1 MVRAEIIKVRNLTR
15 GDTMKKIL
23 AMLLAGCMAVSM
35 AGCRSEVETE
45 NAPDKTPEEVKA
57 EYIQNII
64 DNMDAAEKAGQL
76 IMADFRTNA
85 DGTGMTVLS
94 EEAKKAI
101 EEYHVGGVILFA
113 ENLDTKE
120 QTQKL
125 TADLQS
131 AADYGMLIGIDEEG
145 GLVSRLKK
153 SNIPHETFPDAAE
166 MEDPAY
172 VGKTIGTE
180 LAELGINVD
189 FAPVADVNTNPDN
202 PVIGTRAFSS
212 DPQAAASKVA
222 EFIAAIEETGVSAC
236 AKHFPGH
243 GDTAMDSH
251 LGETFVEHDMERLR
265 SVEFVPFAQAI
276 TAGTDFIMAGH
287 IKTPNA
293 TTDGMPATLSAE
305 MLGILRSELG
315 FDGIIITDAMN
326 MGAIVDTYG
335 SGESAVMAVQAGV
348 DMVLMPVDLS
358 EAVEALAEAIED
370 SIISEERVNAALWHV
385 LSLKYD
391 KGIL

>member
-1 MVRAEIIKVRNLTR
+1 
-15 GDTMKKIL
+15 MKKIL
-23 AMLLAGCMAVSM
+23 SILLTASM
-35 AGCRSEVETE
+35 ALGLTACGGAETKPVAKDEVSKE
-45 NAPDKTPEEVKA
+45 
-57 EYIQNII
+57 EYIQAII
-64 DNMDAAEKAGQL
+64 DDMDAAEKAGQL

-85 DGTGMTVLS
+85 DGTGMAVLS
-94 EEAKKAI
+94 DEAKQALQ
-101 EEYHVGGVILFA
+101 EYHVGGVILFA

-120 QTQKL
+120 QTQQL
-125 TADLQS
+125 TADLQE
-131 AADYGMLIGIDEEG
+131 AADLPLLIGIDEEG

-166 MEDPAY
+166 MEDAAY
-172 VGKTIGTE
+172 AGKTIGME

-212 DPQAAASKVA
+212 DPQAAATKVA

-251 LGETFVEHDMERLR
+251 LGETYVEHDMDRLR
-265 SVEFVPFAQAI
+265 SVEFVPFEQAI

-293 TTDGMPATLSAE
+293 TSDGLPATLSAE
-305 MLGILRSELG
+305 MLGILRNDLG
-315 FDGIIITDAMN
+315 FKGIITTDAMN
-326 MGAIVDTYG
+326 MGAIVEAYG

-348 DMVLMPVDLS
+348 DIVLMPADLT
-358 EAVEALAEAIED
+358 EAAEALTEAIQKGT
-370 SIISEERVNAALWHV
+370 ISEGRVNDALWRI

-391 KGIL
+391 KGLL

>member
-1 MVRAEIIKVRNLTR
+1 
-15 GDTMKKIL
+15 MKKLL
-23 AMLLAGCMAVSM
+23 AILLAGCMAFGM
-35 AGCRSEVETE
+35 TACGGETATE
-45 NAPDKTPEEVKA
+45 DAPPKTPEEVKT
-57 EYIQNII
+57 EYIQSMI
-64 DNMDAAEKAGQL
+64 DEMDAAEKAGQL

-94 EEAKKAI
+94 DEAKEALR
-101 EEYHVGGVILFA
+101 EYYIGGVILFA

-120 QTQKL
+120 QTQQL
-125 TADLQS
+125 TYDLQ
-131 AADYGMLIGIDEEG
+131 AAAHIPLFIGIDEEG
-145 GLVSRLKK
+145 GLVSRLNK
-153 SNIPHETFPDAAE
+153 SNIEHEVFPPAAE
-166 MEDPAY
+166 MEDVSWA
-172 VGKTIGTE
+172 GTSIGSS
-180 LAELGINVD
+180 LGELGINVD

-222 EFIAAIEETGVSAC
+222 EFISAIQKMGVSAC

-251 LGETFVEHDMERLR
+251 LGETYVEHDMERLR
-265 SVEFVPFAQAI
+265 SVEFVPFEQAI

-293 TTDGMPATLSAE
+293 TTDGLPATLSSE
-305 MLGILRSELG
+305 MLGILRNDLG

-326 MGAIVDTYG
+326 MGAIVDAYG

-348 DMVLMPVDLS
+348 DMVLMPADLP
-358 EAVEALAEAIED
+358 EAAEALTEAIKKGV
-370 SIISEERVNAALWHV
+370 ISEERVEDALWRI

>member
-1 MVRAEIIKVRNLTR
+1 
-15 GDTMKKIL
+15 MKKLL
-23 AMLLAGCMAVSM
+23 AMLLAGSM
-35 AGCRSEVETE
+35 ALSLAGCGGVAQTE
-45 NAPDKTPEEVKA
+45 GADEKTPEEIKA
-57 EYIQNII
+57 EYIQDII
-64 DNMDAAEKAGQL
+64 DNMDAEEKAGQL

-94 EEAKKAI
+94 DEAKKAI
-101 EEYHVGGVILFA
+101 EEYHIGGVILFA

-120 QTQKL
+120 QTQQL
-125 TADLQS
+125 TEDLQKAS
-131 AADYGMLIGIDEEG
+131 DFGLLIGIDEEG
-145 GLVSRLKK
+145 GLVSRLNK
-153 SNIPHETFPDAAE
+153 SNIEHEIFPPAAE
-166 MEDPAY
+166 MEDVAY
-172 VGKTIGTE
+172 AGRTIGTE
-180 LAELGINVD
+180 LAELGIHVD

-222 EFIAAIEETGVSAC
+222 EFITAIEETGVSAC

-251 LGETFVEHDMERLR
+251 LGETYVEHDMERLR
-265 SVEFVPFAQAI
+265 SVEFLPFQQAI

-293 TTDGMPATLSAE
+293 TVDGLPATLSSE
-305 MLGILRSELG
+305 MLGILRKDLN

-326 MGAIVDTYG
+326 MGAIVDQYG

-348 DMVLMPVDLS
+348 DLVLMPATLG
-358 EAVEALAEAIED
+358 EAAEALTAAIKKGD
-370 SIISEERVNAALWHV
+370 ISEERVNEALWHV
-385 LSLKYD
+385 LSLKYE

>member
-1 MVRAEIIKVRNLTR
+1 
-15 GDTMKKIL
+15 MKKLL
-23 AMLLAGCMAVSM
+23 AILLAGCMAFGMTACGGST
-35 AGCRSEVETE
+35 ETVD
-45 NAPDKTPEEVKA
+45 APPKTPEEVKA
-57 EYIQNII
+57 EYIQSMI
-64 DNMDAAEKAGQL
+64 DEMDAAEKAGQL

-94 EEAKKAI
+94 EEAKDALR
-101 EEYHVGGVILFA
+101 EYYIGGVILFA

-120 QTQKL
+120 QTQQL
-125 TADLQS
+125 TYDLQ
-131 AADYGMLIGIDEEG
+131 AAAHVPLFIGIDEEG
-145 GLVSRLKK
+145 GLVSRLNK
-153 SNIPHETFPDAAE
+153 SNIEHEVFPPAAE
-166 MEDPAY
+166 MEDVSWA
-172 VGKTIGTE
+172 GTSIGSS
-180 LAELGINVD
+180 LGELGINVD

-212 DPQAAASKVA
+212 EPQAAASKVA
-222 EFIAAIEETGVSAC
+222 EFISAIQKMGVSAC

-251 LGETFVEHDMERLR
+251 LGETYVEHDMERLR
-265 SVEFVPFAQAI
+265 SVEFVPFEQAI

-293 TTDGMPATLSAE
+293 TTDGLPATLSSE
-305 MLGILRSELG
+305 MMGILRNDLG
-315 FDGIIITDAMN
+315 FNGIIITDAMN

-348 DMVLMPVDLS
+348 DMVLMPADLQDAAES
-358 EAVEALAEAIED
+358 LTEAIKTGV
-370 SIISEERVNAALWHV
+370 ISEERVEDALWRI

>member
-1 MVRAEIIKVRNLTR
+1 
-15 GDTMKKIL
+15 MKKIL
-23 AMLLAGCMAVSM
+23 SILLTASM
-35 AGCRSEVETE
+35 ALGLTACGGAETKPVAKDEVSKE
-45 NAPDKTPEEVKA
+45 
-57 EYIQNII
+57 EYIQAII
-64 DNMDAAEKAGQL
+64 DDMDAAEKAGQL

-94 EEAKKAI
+94 DEAKQALQ
-101 EEYHVGGVILFA
+101 EYHVGGVILFA

-120 QTQKL
+120 QTQQL
-125 TADLQS
+125 TADLQE
-131 AADYGMLIGIDEEG
+131 AADLPLLIGIDEEG

-153 SNIPHETFPDAAE
+153 SNIPHEIFPDAAE
-166 MEDPAY
+166 MEDAAY
-172 VGKTIGTE
+172 AGKTIGME

-222 EFIAAIEETGVSAC
+222 EFITAIEETGVSAC

-251 LGETFVEHDMERLR
+251 LGETYVEHDMDRLR
-265 SVEFVPFAQAI
+265 SVEFVPFEQAI

-293 TTDGMPATLSAE
+293 TSDGLPATLSAE
-305 MLGILRSELG
+305 MLGILRNDLG
-315 FDGIIITDAMN
+315 FKGIITTDAMN
-326 MGAIVDTYG
+326 MGAIVEAYG

-348 DMVLMPVDLS
+348 DIVLMPADLT
-358 EAVEALAEAIED
+358 EAAEALTEAIQNGTV
-370 SIISEERVNAALWHV
+370 SEERVNDALWHI
-385 LSLKYD
+385 LSFKYD
-391 KGIL
+391 KGLL

>member
-1 MVRAEIIKVRNLTR
+1 
-15 GDTMKKIL
+15 MKKLL
-23 AMLLAGCMAVSM
+23 AILLAGCMAFGM
-35 AGCRSEVETE
+35 TACGGEAATE
-45 NAPDKTPEEVKA
+45 DAPPKTPEEVKT
-57 EYIQNII
+57 EYIQSMI
-64 DNMDAAEKAGQL
+64 DEMDAAEKAGQL

-94 EEAKKAI
+94 DEAKDALR
-101 EEYHVGGVILFA
+101 EYYVGGVILFA

-120 QTQKL
+120 QTQQL
-125 TADLQS
+125 TYDLQ
-131 AADYGMLIGIDEEG
+131 AAAHMPLFIGIDEEG
-145 GLVSRLKK
+145 GLVSRLNK
-153 SNIPHETFPDAAE
+153 SNIEHEVFPPAAE
-166 MEDPAY
+166 MEDVSWA
-172 VGKTIGTE
+172 GTSIGSS
-180 LAELGINVD
+180 LGELGINVD

-222 EFIAAIEETGVSAC
+222 EFISSIQSMGVSAC

-251 LGETFVEHDMERLR
+251 LGETYVEHDMERLR
-265 SVEFVPFAQAI
+265 SVEFVPFEQAI

-293 TTDGMPATLSAE
+293 TTDGLPATLSAE
-305 MLGILRSELG
+305 MLGILRNELG

-326 MGAIVDTYG
+326 MGAIVEEYG
-335 SGESAVMAVQAGV
+335 AGESAVMAVQAGI
-348 DMVLMPVDLS
+348 DMVLMPLS
-358 EAVEALAEAIED
+358 MEEAHATLTDAVGKG
-370 SIISEERVNAALWHV
+370 IISEERVNDALWHI

-391 KGIL
+391 KGLL

>member
-1 MVRAEIIKVRNLTR
+1 
-15 GDTMKKIL
+15 MKKLL
-23 AMLLAGCMAVSM
+23 AILLAGCMAFGMTACGGEAV
-35 AGCRSEVETE
+35 TE
-45 NAPDKTPEEVKA
+45 EAPPKTPEEVKT
-57 EYIQNII
+57 EYIQEII
-64 DNMDAAEKAGQL
+64 DEMDVAEKAGQL

-94 EEAKKAI
+94 EEAKGALR
-101 EEYHVGGVILFA
+101 EYYIGGVILFA

-120 QTQKL
+120 QTQQL
-125 TADLQS
+125 IYDLQ
-131 AADYGMLIGIDEEG
+131 AAAHMPLFIGIDEEG
-145 GLVSRLKK
+145 GLVSRLNK
-153 SNIPHETFPDAAE
+153 SNIEHEVFPPAAE
-166 MEDPAY
+166 MEDVSWA
-172 VGKTIGTE
+172 GTSIGSS
-180 LAELGINVD
+180 LGELGINVD

-222 EFIAAIEETGVSAC
+222 EFISAIQKMGVSAC

-251 LGETFVEHDMERLR
+251 LGETYVEHDLERMR
-265 SVEFVPFAQAI
+265 SVEFVPFEQAI

-293 TTDGMPATLSAE
+293 TTDGLPATLSSE
-305 MLGILRSELG
+305 MLGILRNDLN

-326 MGAIVDTYG
+326 MGAIVDAYG

-348 DMVLMPVDLS
+348 DMVLMP
-358 EAVEALAEAIED
+358 ANLAEAAEALTEAIKKGD
-370 SIISEERVNAALWHV
+370 ISEERVNEALWHI

>member
-1 MVRAEIIKVRNLTR
+1 
-15 GDTMKKIL
+15 MKKLL
-23 AMLLAGCMAVSM
+23 AMLLAGSM
-35 AGCRSEVETE
+35 VFSLAACGSKTVTE
-45 NAPDKTPEEVKA
+45 DAPKKTPEEVKA
-57 EYIQNII
+57 EYIQDII

-94 EEAKKAI
+94 DEAKKAI
-101 EEYHVGGVILFA
+101 EEYHIGGVILFA

-120 QTQKL
+120 QTQQL
-125 TADLQS
+125 TEDLQKAS
-131 AADYGMLIGIDEEG
+131 DFGLLIGIDEEG
-145 GLVSRLKK
+145 GLVSRLNK
-153 SNIPHETFPDAAE
+153 SNIEHEIFPPAAEIEDAAY
-166 MEDPAY
+166 A
-172 VGKTIGTE
+172 GRTIGKE

-202 PVIGTRAFSS
+202 PVIGTRAFSA

-222 EFIAAIEETGVSAC
+222 EFITAIEETGVSAC

-251 LGETFVEHDMERLR
+251 LGETYVEHDMERLR
-265 SVEFVPFAQAI
+265 SVEFVPFQQAI
-276 TAGTDFIMAGH
+276 TAGTDFIMVGH

-293 TTDGMPATLSAE
+293 TADGLPATLSSE
-305 MLGILRSELG
+305 MLGILRNDLN

-326 MGAIVDTYG
+326 MRAIVEAYG

-348 DMVLMPVDLS
+348 NVILMPANLT
-358 EAVEALAEAIED
+358 EAADALTAAIENGT
-370 SIISEERVNAALWHV
+370 ISEERVNETLWHV
-385 LSLKYD
+385 LSLKYE

>member
-1 MVRAEIIKVRNLTR
+1 
-15 GDTMKKIL
+15 MKKLL
-23 AMLLAGCMAVSM
+23 AILLAGCMAFGMTACGGS
-35 AGCRSEVETE
+35 AETVD
-45 NAPDKTPEEVKA
+45 APPKTPEEVKA
-57 EYIQNII
+57 EYIQSMI
-64 DNMDAAEKAGQL
+64 DEMDAAEKAGQL

-94 EEAKKAI
+94 EEAKDALR
-101 EEYHVGGVILFA
+101 EYYIGGVILFA

-120 QTQKL
+120 QTQQL
-125 TADLQS
+125 TYDLQ
-131 AADYGMLIGIDEEG
+131 AAAHMPLFIGIDEEG
-145 GLVSRLKK
+145 GLVSRLNK
-153 SNIPHETFPDAAE
+153 SNIEHEVFPPAAE
-166 MEDPAY
+166 MEDVSWA
-172 VGKTIGTE
+172 GTSIGSS
-180 LAELGINVD
+180 LGELGINVD

-222 EFIAAIEETGVSAC
+222 EFISAIQKMGVSAC

-251 LGETFVEHDMERLR
+251 LGETYVEHDLERLR
-265 SVEFVPFAQAI
+265 SVEFVPFEQAI

-293 TTDGMPATLSAE
+293 TTDDLPATLSSE
-305 MLGILRSELG
+305 MMGILRNDLG

-348 DMVLMPVDLS
+348 DMVLMPANLQ
-358 EAVEALAEAIED
+358 EAAKALTEAIKTGA
-370 SIISEERVNAALWHV
+370 ISEERVEDALWRI

>member
-1 MVRAEIIKVRNLTR
+1 
-15 GDTMKKIL
+15 MKKIL
-23 AMLLAGCMAVSM
+23 ATLLTGCMAVSL
-35 AGCRSEVETE
+35 ASCGQEVQTE
-45 NAPDKTPEEVKA
+45 NASEKTPAEIKE
-57 EYIQNII
+57 EYIQRII
-64 DNMDAAEKAGQL
+64 DDMDAAEKAGQL
-76 IMADFRTNA
+76 IMADFRTNT

-94 EEAKKAI
+94 DEAKTAI
-101 EEYHVGGVILFA
+101 EEYHIGGVILFA

-125 TADLQS
+125 TADLQKAS
-131 AADYGMLIGIDEEG
+131 DFGLLIGIDEEG

-153 SNIPHETFPDAAE
+153 SNIAHETFPPAAE
-166 MEDPAY
+166 MEDAAY
-172 VGKTIGTE
+172 AGKTIGME
-180 LAELGINVD
+180 LEELGISVD

-222 EFIAAIEETGVSAC
+222 EFIRSMEETGVSAC

-251 LGETFVEHDMERLR
+251 LGETYVEHDMERLR
-265 SVEFVPFAQAI
+265 SVEFVPFEQAI

-293 TTDGMPATLSAE
+293 TTDGLPATLSAE
-305 MLGILRSELG
+305 MLAILRNDLG
-315 FDGIIITDAMN
+315 FNGIIITDAMN
-326 MGAIVDTYG
+326 MGAIVDVYG

-348 DMVLMPVDLS
+348 DMVLMPADLP
-358 EAVEALAEAIED
+358 EAAEVLAEAIEKGAV
-370 SIISEERVNAALWHV
+370 SEERVNEALWHV

-391 KGIL
+391 KGLL

>member
-1 MVRAEIIKVRNLTR
+1 
-15 GDTMKKIL
+15 MKKLL
-23 AMLLAGCMAVSM
+23 AMLLAGSM
-35 AGCRSEVETE
+35 ALSLAGCGGVAQTE
-45 NAPDKTPEEVKA
+45 GADEKTPEEIKA
-57 EYIQNII
+57 EYIQDII

-94 EEAKKAI
+94 DEAKKAI
-101 EEYHVGGVILFA
+101 EEYHIGGVILFA

-120 QTQKL
+120 QTQQL
-125 TADLQS
+125 TEDLQKAS
-131 AADYGMLIGIDEEG
+131 DFGLLIGIDEEG
-145 GLVSRLKK
+145 GLVSRLNK
-153 SNIPHETFPDAAE
+153 SNIEHEIFPPAAEIEDAAY
-166 MEDPAY
+166 A
-172 VGKTIGTE
+172 GRTIGKE

-222 EFIAAIEETGVSAC
+222 EFITAIEETGVSAC

-251 LGETFVEHDMERLR
+251 LGETYVEHDMERLR
-265 SVEFVPFAQAI
+265 SVEFLPFQQAI

-293 TTDGMPATLSAE
+293 TVDGLPATLSSE
-305 MLGILRSELG
+305 MLGILRKDLN

-326 MGAIVDTYG
+326 MGAIVDQYG

-348 DMVLMPVDLS
+348 DLVLMPATLG
-358 EAVEALAEAIED
+358 EAAEALTAAIKKGD
-370 SIISEERVNAALWHV
+370 ISEERVNEALWHV
-385 LSLKYD
+385 LSLKYE
-391 KGIL
+391 KGLL

>member
-1 MVRAEIIKVRNLTR
+1 
-15 GDTMKKIL
+15 MKKLL
-23 AMLLAGCMAVSM
+23 AILLAGCMAFGMTACGGS
-35 AGCRSEVETE
+35 AETVD
-45 NAPDKTPEEVKA
+45 APPKTPEEVKA
-57 EYIQNII
+57 EYIQSMI
-64 DNMDAAEKAGQL
+64 DEMDAAEKAGQL

-94 EEAKKAI
+94 EEAKDALR
-101 EEYHVGGVILFA
+101 EYYIGGVILFA

-120 QTQKL
+120 QTQQL
-125 TADLQS
+125 TYDLQ
-131 AADYGMLIGIDEEG
+131 AAAHMPLFIGIDEEG
-145 GLVSRLKK
+145 GLVSRLNK
-153 SNIPHETFPDAAE
+153 SNIEHEVFPPAAE
-166 MEDPAY
+166 MEDVSWA
-172 VGKTIGTE
+172 GTSIGSS
-180 LAELGINVD
+180 LGELGINVD

-212 DPQAAASKVA
+212 EPQAAASKVA
-222 EFIAAIEETGVSAC
+222 EFISAIQKMGVSAC

-251 LGETFVEHDMERLR
+251 LGETYVEHDMERLR
-265 SVEFVPFAQAI
+265 SVEFVPFEQAI

-293 TTDGMPATLSAE
+293 TADDLPATLSSE
-305 MLGILRSELG
+305 MMGILRNDLG

-348 DMVLMPVDLS
+348 DMVLMPANLQ
-358 EAVEALAEAIED
+358 EAAKALTEAIKTGA
-370 SIISEERVNAALWHV
+370 ISEERVEDALWRI

>member
-1 MVRAEIIKVRNLTR
+1 
-15 GDTMKKIL
+15 MKKLL
-23 AMLLAGCMAVSM
+23 ARLLAGSM
-35 AGCRSEVETE
+35 VFSLAACGSKTVTE
-45 NAPDKTPEEVKA
+45 DAPKKTPEEVKA
-57 EYIQNII
+57 EYIQDII

-94 EEAKKAI
+94 DEAKKAI
-101 EEYHVGGVILFA
+101 EEYHIGGVILFA

-120 QTQKL
+120 QTQQL
-125 TADLQS
+125 TEDLQKAS
-131 AADYGMLIGIDEEG
+131 DFGLLIGIDEEG
-145 GLVSRLKK
+145 GLVSRLNK
-153 SNIPHETFPDAAE
+153 SNIEHEIFPPAAEIEDAAY
-166 MEDPAY
+166 A
-172 VGKTIGTE
+172 GRTIGTE

-202 PVIGTRAFSS
+202 PVIGTRAFSA

-222 EFIAAIEETGVSAC
+222 EFITAIEETGVSAC

-251 LGETFVEHDMERLR
+251 LGETYVEHDMERLR
-265 SVEFVPFAQAI
+265 RVEFVPFQQAI
-276 TAGTDFIMAGH
+276 TAGTDFIMVGH

-293 TTDGMPATLSAE
+293 TTDGLPATLSSE
-305 MLGILRSELG
+305 MLGILRNDLN

-326 MGAIVDTYG
+326 MGAIVEQYG

-348 DMVLMPVDLS
+348 NVILMPANLT
-358 EAVEALAEAIED
+358 EAADALTAAIENGT
-370 SIISEERVNAALWHV
+370 ISEERVNETLWHV
-385 LSLKYD
+385 LSLKYE

>member
-1 MVRAEIIKVRNLTR
+1 
-15 GDTMKKIL
+15 MKKLL
-23 AMLLAGCMAVSM
+23 AMLLAGSM
-35 AGCRSEVETE
+35 ALSLAGCGGVAQTE
-45 NAPDKTPEEVKA
+45 GADEKTPEEIKA
-57 EYIQNII
+57 EYIQDII

-94 EEAKKAI
+94 DEAKKAI
-101 EEYHVGGVILFA
+101 EEYHIGGVILFA

-120 QTQKL
+120 QTQQL
-125 TADLQS
+125 TEDLQKAS
-131 AADYGMLIGIDEEG
+131 DFGLLIGIDEEG
-145 GLVSRLKK
+145 GLVSRLNK
-153 SNIPHETFPDAAE
+153 SNIEHEIFPPAAE
-166 MEDPAY
+166 MEDVAY
-172 VGKTIGTE
+172 AGRTIGTE
-180 LAELGINVD
+180 LAELGIHVD

-222 EFIAAIEETGVSAC
+222 EFITAIEETGVSAC

-251 LGETFVEHDMERLR
+251 LGETYVEHDMERLR
-265 SVEFVPFAQAI
+265 SVEFLPFQQAI
-276 TAGTDFIMAGH
+276 TVGTDFIMAGH

-293 TTDGMPATLSAE
+293 TVDGLPATLSSE
-305 MLGILRSELG
+305 MLGILRKDLN

-326 MGAIVDTYG
+326 MGAIVDQYG

-348 DMVLMPVDLS
+348 DLVLMPATLG
-358 EAVEALAEAIED
+358 EAAEALTAAIKKGD
-370 SIISEERVNAALWHV
+370 ISEERVNEALWHV
-385 LSLKYD
+385 LSLKYE
-391 KGIL
+391 KGLL

>member
-1 MVRAEIIKVRNLTR
+1 
-15 GDTMKKIL
+15 MKKLL
-23 AMLLAGCMAVSM
+23 AMLLAGCMAFSLV
-35 AGCRSEVETE
+35 GCGGEATTE
-45 NAPDKTPEEVKA
+45 NAAEKTPEEVKA
-57 EYIQNII
+57 EYIQDII
-64 DNMDAAEKAGQL
+64 DDMDAAEKAGQL

-85 DGTGMTVLS
+85 DGTGMTALS
-94 EEAKKAI
+94 DEAKKAI
-101 EEYHVGGVILFA
+101 EEYHIGGVILFA

-125 TADLQS
+125 TADLQT

-153 SNIPHETFPDAAE
+153 SNIEHETFPDAAE
-166 MEDPAY
+166 MEDAAY
-172 VGKTIGTE
+172 AGKTIGAE

-222 EFIAAIEETGVSAC
+222 EFITAIEETGVSAC

-251 LGETFVEHDMERLR
+251 LGETYVEHDMERLR
-265 SVEFVPFAQAI
+265 SVEFVPFEQAI

-293 TTDGMPATLSAE
+293 TTDGLPATLSSE
-305 MLGILRSELG
+305 MLGILRNDLNYN
-315 FDGIIITDAMN
+315 GIIITDAMN
-326 MGAIVDTYG
+326 MGAIVEAYG

-348 DMVLMPVDLS
+348 DVVLMPAD
-358 EAVEALAEAIED
+358 LAEAAEALTKAIENGAV
-370 SIISEERVNAALWHV
+370 SEERVNDALWHI

-391 KGIL
+391 KGLLN

>member
-1 MVRAEIIKVRNLTR
+1 
-15 GDTMKKIL
+15 MKKLL
-23 AMLLAGCMAVSM
+23 AMLLAGSM
-35 AGCRSEVETE
+35 ALSLAGCGGVAQTE
-45 NAPDKTPEEVKA
+45 GADEKTPEEIKA
-57 EYIQNII
+57 EYIQDII
-64 DNMDAAEKAGQL
+64 DNMDAEEKAGQL

-94 EEAKKAI
+94 DEAKKAI
-101 EEYHVGGVILFA
+101 EEYHIGGVILFA

-120 QTQKL
+120 QTQQL
-125 TADLQS
+125 TEDLQKAS
-131 AADYGMLIGIDEEG
+131 DFGLLIGIDEEG
-145 GLVSRLKK
+145 GLVSRLNK
-153 SNIPHETFPDAAE
+153 SNIEHEIFPPAAE
-166 MEDPAY
+166 MEDVAY
-172 VGKTIGTE
+172 AGRTIGTE
-180 LAELGINVD
+180 LAELGIHVD

-222 EFIAAIEETGVSAC
+222 EFITAIEETGVSAC

-251 LGETFVEHDMERLR
+251 LGETYVEHDMERLR
-265 SVEFVPFAQAI
+265 SVEFLPFQQAI

-293 TTDGMPATLSAE
+293 TVDGLPATLSSE
-305 MLGILRSELG
+305 MLGILRKDLN

-326 MGAIVDTYG
+326 MGAIVDQYG

-348 DMVLMPVDLS
+348 DLVLMP
-358 EAVEALAEAIED
+358 ANRAEAADALTAAIENGT
-370 SIISEERVNAALWHV
+370 ISEERVKEALWHV
-385 LSLKYD
+385 LSLKYE
-391 KGIL
+391 KGML

>member
-1 MVRAEIIKVRNLTR
+1 
-15 GDTMKKIL
+15 MKKLL
-23 AMLLAGCMAVSM
+23 AILLAGCMAFGM
-35 AGCRSEVETE
+35 TACGGEAATE
-45 NAPDKTPEEVKA
+45 DAPPKTPEEVKT
-57 EYIQNII
+57 EYIQSMI
-64 DNMDAAEKAGQL
+64 DEMDAAEKAGQL

-94 EEAKKAI
+94 DEAKDALR
-101 EEYHVGGVILFA
+101 EYYVGGVILFA

-120 QTQKL
+120 QTQQL
-125 TADLQS
+125 TYDLQ
-131 AADYGMLIGIDEEG
+131 AAAHMPLFIGIDEEG
-145 GLVSRLKK
+145 GLVSRLNK
-153 SNIPHETFPDAAE
+153 SNIEHEVFPPAAE
-166 MEDPAY
+166 MEDVSWA
-172 VGKTIGTE
+172 GTSIGSS
-180 LAELGINVD
+180 LGELGINVD

-222 EFIAAIEETGVSAC
+222 EFISSIQSMGVSAC

-251 LGETFVEHDMERLR
+251 LGETYVEHDLERLR
-265 SVEFVPFAQAI
+265 SVEFVPFEQAI

-293 TTDGMPATLSAE
+293 TTDGLPATLSSE
-305 MLGILRSELG
+305 MLGILRNDLG
-315 FDGIIITDAMN
+315 FGGIIITDAMN
-326 MGAIVDTYG
+326 MGAIVDAYG

-348 DMVLMPVDLS
+348 DMVLMPADLP
-358 EAVEALAEAIED
+358 EAAEALTEAIKD
-370 SIISEERVNAALWHV
+370 GSIPEERLNEALWHV